1 MSDDLAI
8 GLVLVLAAAW
18 LFARIWWGG
27 LAVQVAKAVR
37 S

>member
-8 GLVLVLAAAW
+8 GLVLVLFGAW
-18 LFARIWWGG
+18 LFARVWWGG
-27 LAVQVAKAVR
+27 LAVQVARAVR